1 MKIKIKIPKS
11 IKLYLFKQLKR
22 LPGLKLNNFIN
33 TKQLTSSCN
42 YPRAQSMDRR
52 IPDVHYVTDH
62 ESNLTD
68 IDRYVW
74 MYFPSLDFSSDT
86 ECSSTETSTQLSP
99 TNHEDLPTSTPN
111 SLVATPS
118 AADDIKEGEAG
129 VPVVTF
135 STDPY
140 NEFKRS
146 MMTMLE
152 AYRACNSH
160 PSDQEFLL
168 ELALCYFAENEKRM
182 HKHILR
188 ACNDISM
195 EMCQSSFSYEQKT
208 DMKVEEDGEIIDP

>member
-1 MKIKIKIPKS
+1 MKTKIKIPKS
-11 IKLYLFKQLKR
+11 IKLYLIRQLKR
-22 LPGLKLNNFIN
+22 LPGLKLNSFMN

-42 YPRAQSMDRR
+42 YPRTQSMDKR
-52 IPDVHYVTDH
+52 IPDVHYITDH
-62 ESNLTD
+62 ESDLAD
-68 IDRYVW
+68 VDRYVW

-86 ECSSTETSTQLSP
+86 ECSSTETSTQPSP
-99 TNHEDLPTSTPN
+99 TIHADLSASTSN

-118 AADDIKEGEAG
+118 TNDIKEGEAG

-152 AYRACNSH
+152 AYRACNSQ
-160 PSDQEFLL
+160 PLDKEFLL

-188 ACNDISM
+188 ACTDISM
-195 EMCQSSFSYEQKT
+195 EIFQNSFRYEQKIG
-208 DMKVEEDGEIIDP
+208 MKVEEDGEIVDP